1 MIKVQ
6 SDNSK
11 NTIQVRLAAD
21 RSNRGT
27 EVTKSVTFWGHLR
40 VYYLRR
46 TLHPVITHT
55 FYFLRFVKIV
65 VVVVVFLLLLLFYIL
80 TVNFSQDMTL

>member
-6 SDNSK
+6 SDDSK

-21 RSNRGT
+21 RSNQDT
-27 EVTKSVTFWGHLR
+27 EVTKSVIFWGHLR

-65 VVVVVFLLLLLFYIL
+65 FVFVFFFAVVVVLRFD
-80 TVNFSQDMTL
+80 S